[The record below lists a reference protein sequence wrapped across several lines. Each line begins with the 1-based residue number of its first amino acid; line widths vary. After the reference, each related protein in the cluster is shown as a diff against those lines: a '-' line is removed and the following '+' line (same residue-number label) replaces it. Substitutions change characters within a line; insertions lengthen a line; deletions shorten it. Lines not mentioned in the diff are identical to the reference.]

1 MGNKQPVPDH
11 KYKSREKQ
19 LQLIQFFY
27 TSINDSI
34 GDKEWLKWKDD
45 EEELDIFD
53 ILATLNVYVLTEERD
68 EKLEKLYIKL
78 LRKYNRDKSE
88 NDKLAESITNEEN
101 ITNGETNLKF

>member
-11 KYKSREKQ
+11 KYKSREQQ
-19 LQLIQFFY
+19 LQIIQFFY

-53 ILATLNVYVLTEERD
+53 ILATLNVYVSTEDKDKE
-68 EKLEKLYIKL
+68 LEELYLKL

-88 NDKLAESITNEEN
+88 NDKLTKSIKIEEN
-101 ITNGETNLKF
+101 EANLKF